1 MVRINDPRERIRE
14 LDAVREDLALDV
26 ETGSCESD
34 KWAE

>member
-26 ETGSCESD
+26 ETQKS
-34 KWAE
+34 KR